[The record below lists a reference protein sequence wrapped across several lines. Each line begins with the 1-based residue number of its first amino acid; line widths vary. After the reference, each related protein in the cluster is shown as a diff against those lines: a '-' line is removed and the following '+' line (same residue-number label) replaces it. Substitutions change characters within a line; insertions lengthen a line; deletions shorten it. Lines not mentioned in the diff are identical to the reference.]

1 MKKAIYAAVAALLV
15 AGCGKDKDLSPS
27 GLDRNWFAV
36 EDSSDPVDHLRYE
49 IYSQTGI
56 ALFRNDTIGS
66 IDRGLDALGN
76 PYVYYEVLDVN
87 YAITSRAEVATYELS
102 EDDDAVIA
110 GLELM
115 RDRVIPILPG
125 KLYPRCFLLVGRLD
139 IDQKKNRK
147 GEASA
152 YRGMMTTAV
161 GRLNSIKTMSDAEKK
176 RLAAEIA
183 AEVISVYLVNERA
196 TELEDF
202 YAKADASTQGGDKIS
217 LYDYVY
223 DIKET
228 NSSATSPVFKDW
240 KEYGFLVYDTSDTS
254 FNDTAGSRSYKTVG
268 QRRDVETFL
277 VEVLLGDDDGFGTT
291 YADYPLILEKY
302 ALLKALWAEIGEEL
316 Q

>member
-36 EDSSDPVDHLRYE
+36 EDSGDPVDHLRYE

-87 YAITSRAEVATYELS
+87 YAITSRTEVATYELS

-115 RDRVIPILPG
+115 RDRVIPILPE

-152 YRGMMTTAV
+152 
-161 GRLNSIKTMSDAEKK
+161 
-176 RLAAEIA
+176 
-183 AEVISVYLVNERA
+183 
-196 TELEDF
+196 
-202 YAKADASTQGGDKIS
+202 
-217 LYDYVY
+217 
-223 DIKET
+223 
-228 NSSATSPVFKDW
+228 
-240 KEYGFLVYDTSDTS
+240 
-254 FNDTAGSRSYKTVG
+254 
-268 QRRDVETFL
+268 
-277 VEVLLGDDDGFGTT
+277 
-291 YADYPLILEKY
+291 
-302 ALLKALWAEIGEEL
+302 
-316 Q
+316 

>member
-87 YAITSRAEVATYELS
+87 YAITSRTEVATYELS

-115 RDRVIPILPG
+115 RDRVIPILPE

-161 GRLNSIKTMSDAEKK
+161 GRLNSIKTMPEAEKK

-202 YAKADASTQGGDKIS
+202 YAKASLRSVSTTMFTTSRRRIPAPPARFSRTGRSTGSWCTIPRTPASTTPRVRGATRPWDS
-217 LYDYVY
+217 AA
-223 DIKET
+223 T
-228 NSSATSPVFKDW
+228 WRPSWSRCCSAT
-240 KEYGFLVYDTSDTS
+240 T
-254 FNDTAGSRSYKTVG
+254 TASGPRMRTI
-268 QRRDVETFL
+268 R
-277 VEVLLGDDDGFGTT
+277 
-291 YADYPLILEKY
+291 
-302 ALLKALWAEIGEEL
+302 
-316 Q
+316 

>member
-87 YAITSRAEVATYELS
+87 YAITSRTEVATYELS

-115 RDRVIPILPG
+115 RDRVIPILPE

-161 GRLNSIKTMSDAEKK
+161 GRLNSIKTMPEAEKK

-240 KEYGFLVYDTSDTS
+240 KQYGFLVYDTSDTS

-291 YADYPLILEKY
+291 YADYPPILEKY

>member
-87 YAITSRAEVATYELS
+87 YAITSRTEVATYELS

-115 RDRVIPILPG
+115 RDRVIPILPE

-161 GRLNSIKTMSDAEKK
+161 GRLNSIKTMSEAEKK

-202 YAKADASTQGGDKIS
+202 YAQWYRPDYQAAVVVGDIDVDAVENKIKTLRQCRAS
-217 LYDYVY
+217 L
-223 DIKET
+223 
-228 NSSATSPVFKDW
+228 
-240 KEYGFLVYDTSDTS
+240 
-254 FNDTAGSRSYKTVG
+254 
-268 QRRDVETFL
+268 RRPRP
-277 VEVLLGDDDGFGTT
+277 
-291 YADYPLILEKY
+291 A
-302 ALLKALWAEIGEEL
+302 A
-316 Q
+316 